1 MLDWTSLWQLLNLAI
16 LIGLIV
22 LAVLL
27 GKALWKYLR
36 RPCSPHIGGQI
47 PQEPQH
53 C

>member
-1 MLDWTSLWQLLNLAI
+1 MLHWTSLWQLLNLAI

-36 RPCSPHIGGQI
+36 RP
-47 PQEPQH
+47 
-53 C
+53 